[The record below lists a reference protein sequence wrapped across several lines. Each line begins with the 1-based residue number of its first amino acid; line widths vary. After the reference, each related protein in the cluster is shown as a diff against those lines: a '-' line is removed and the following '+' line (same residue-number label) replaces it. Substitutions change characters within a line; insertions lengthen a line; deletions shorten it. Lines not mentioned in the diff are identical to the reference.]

1 MIPSSV
7 TSIDSW
13 AFGGWTSNQT
23 INCED
28 LSKPSGWKINWNGS
42 CNAQIKWNAK

>member
-7 TSIDSW
+7 TSIDGW

-23 INCED
+23 INCEV
-28 LSKPSGWKINWNGS
+28 SPTPSGWKDNWNYG
-42 CNAQIKWNAK
+42 CNAQINWNVK

>member
-23 INCED
+23 INCEV
-28 LSKPSGWKINWNGS
+28 SPKPSGWKINWNGS
-42 CNAQIKWNAK
+42 CNAQINWNAK